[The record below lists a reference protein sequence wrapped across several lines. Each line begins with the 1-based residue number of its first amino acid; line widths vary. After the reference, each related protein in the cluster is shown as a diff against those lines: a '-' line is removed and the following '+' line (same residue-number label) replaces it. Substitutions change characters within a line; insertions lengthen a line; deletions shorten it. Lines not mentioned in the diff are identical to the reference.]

1 MTVLDNTP
9 LAVAG
14 PLLGIAEVDE
24 AEVVAMEPVELA
36 VTVQVYV
43 VVEVGETLMVGVVAP
58 LDQSM
63 LSELELYNCNISA
76 AERARLCME
85 MSSNFPLKI
94 SGLQHVIAPIRRLQK

>member
-1 MTVLDNTP
+1 LTVLDNTP

-43 VVEVGETLMVGVVAP
+43 LPLVSPLTTRGFVIFARLAVYSP
-58 LDQSM
+58 LDVLIPVVPPSVD
-63 LSELELYNCNISA
+63 LHKA
-76 AERARLCME
+76 T
-85 MSSNFPLKI
+85 
-94 SGLQHVIAPIRRLQK
+94 

>member
-43 VVEVGETLMVGVVAP
+43 VFSVGVTV
-58 LDQSM
+58 M
-63 LSELELYNCNISA
+63 
-76 AERARLCME
+76 
-85 MSSNFPLKI
+85 
-94 SGLQHVIAPIRRLQK
+94 V